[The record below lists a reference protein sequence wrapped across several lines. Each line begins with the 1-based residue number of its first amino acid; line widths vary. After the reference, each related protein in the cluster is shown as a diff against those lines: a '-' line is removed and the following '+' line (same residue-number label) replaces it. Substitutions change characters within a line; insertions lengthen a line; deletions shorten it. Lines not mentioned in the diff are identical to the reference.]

1 MIMETSREFQKPL
14 YMCFIDYSKAFDC
27 VDHPKM
33 WNVLRDMGIPEH
45 LIILMRNLYS
55 GQEATVRTEAGQT
68 GWFTVGKGVR
78 QGCILSPYLFNLYSE
93 NIMREAELEAAELGV
108 QIGGRTITNLRY
120 ADDTTIIAESE
131 ADLKTLLRKIRDA
144 SIKQGLRLNLRKTKV
159 MSTGNLAAFELDGDD
174 IQVVD
179 RFTFLGSEVAAVG
192 GCSGEIRRRI
202 ALGRVAM
209 NGLRPIMKDRGVLV
223 KTKMRLVNVLV
234 FPVVLY
240 GSESWTMTK
249 ADRRRVD
256 AFEMWC
262 WRRVL
267 RISWTERV
275 TNKEVLARTS
285 PHMSL
290 EAMALK
296 HKLSYFGHV
305 MRAHGMERDLML
317 GKVTGKR
324 RRGRQR
330 TRWIAGVTSAMEGS
344 LEELNE
350 RVKDR
355 ARWRRDVHWV
365 TDSRTRL
372 TG

>member
-1 MIMETSREFQKPL
+1 ML
-14 YMCFIDYSKAFDC
+14 
-27 VDHPKM
+27 
-33 WNVLRDMGIPEH
+33 
-45 LIILMRNLYS
+45 
-55 GQEATVRTEAGQT
+55 
-68 GWFTVGKGVR
+68 
-78 QGCILSPYLFNLYSE
+78 
-93 NIMREAELEAAELGV
+93 
-108 QIGGRTITNLRY
+108 
-120 ADDTTIIAESE
+120 
-131 ADLKTLLRKIRDA
+131 
-144 SIKQGLRLNLRKTKV
+144 
-159 MSTGNLAAFELDGDD
+159 
-174 IQVVD
+174 
-179 RFTFLGSEVAAVG
+179 
-192 GCSGEIRRRI
+192 
-202 ALGRVAM
+202 
-209 NGLRPIMKDRGVLV
+209 
-223 KTKMRLVNVLV
+223 
-234 FPVVLY
+234 VVLY

-249 ADRRRVD
+249 ADRRRID